1 MGKRSGVA
9 ETEEKVA
16 KLTLDQLNAEI
27 ERCRAGFE
35 TGGTSQGRKAMF
47 KRLVWLEKVREQL
60 HGISAE
66 RRIWRDR
73 HTPS

>member
-9 ETEEKVA
+9 ETEEQVA
-16 KLTLDQLNAEI
+16 KMSLQRLNVEI
-27 ERCRAGFE
+27 ERCLNGFE

-47 KRLVWLEKVREQL
+47 KRLVWLEKVREQM

-66 RRIWRDR
+66 QRTWRNR
-73 HTPS
+73 HTPC